1 VYAQGVLAR
10 AAVAAIAALLGAVLA
25 SAGPGGSPSYPAD
38 GSLVRVGHVE
48 RDGSTL
54 RLTDVSVLGGRLR
67 VAGIAVGA
75 NEEVAGATL
84 DGAALAAAPNEVVPL
99 PPSGWAVLLQ
109 RAVVA
114 ADAGGT
120 RRADVAIRLH
130 LTIATAGVP
139 AGSDLLIG
147 YAAGA
152 VGAGEAGGAA
162 REIPPA
168 LLPTYQAAGARY
180 GVPWSVLA
188 AINRVE
194 SSFGAD
200 LRTSP
205 AGAVGWMQFMPAT
218 WASYGVDADADGR
231 ADPYDPVDAIFSAA
245 NLLAQDGAGRD
256 MAGAVWLYNHS
267 DHYVQTVLALAHAYE
282 TGGAEPAGIDL
293 AASPAAHAGGPFSP
307 ALLW

>member
-1 VYAQGVLAR
+1 MLPLAP
-10 AAVAAIAALLGAVLA
+10 V
-25 SAGPGGSPSYPAD
+25 
-38 GSLVRVGHVE
+38 
-48 RDGSTL
+48 
-54 RLTDVSVLGGRLR
+54 
-67 VAGIAVGA
+67 
-75 NEEVAGATL
+75 
-84 DGAALAAAPNEVVPL
+84 
-99 PPSGWAVLLQ
+99 GWAVLLQ
-109 RAVVA
+109 RAVVTT
-114 ADAGGT
+114 DDGGT

-139 AGSDLLIG
+139 AGSDVLIG

-152 VGAGEAGGAA
+152 VSAGQAGGAA
-162 REIPPA
+162 GEIPVA

-218 WASYGVDADADGR
+218 WASYGVDADGDGR
-231 ADPYDPVDAIFSAA
+231 TDPYDPVDAIFSAA
-245 NLLAQDGAGRD
+245 NLLAQDGAAHD
-256 MAGAVWLYNHS
+256 LAGAVFLYNHS